1 MTHGMATALA
11 ADGAGLAFR
20 DTGPADRPALVLLHS
35 LGADGHMWDDCTA
48 KLAEDHRVVVP
59 DSRGHGA
66 SDPAVTK
73 SVDQWVDDLDRVLE
87 AATATNV
94 LLVGIS
100 MGGIQALAYAAAH
113 PDRVRGLVV
122 ADSFAALAPDV
133 AEARIRGLADQVRKH
148 RMSVVADEYVAATF
162 QRPYPAGAGA
172 VRRSIARL
180 TPDSYVSAVEV
191 CFSAQI
197 SDRLANIEAPTLVL
211 WGDRDSKTPRPLSE
225 AIAAGV
231 GSARFEVVPD
241 AGHLSNI
248 DNPDA
253 FVTTVRA
260 FSAEC
265 GAQPAPVRVEGGQ

>member
-1 MTHGMATALA
+1 MTHGMSTAQA
-11 ADGAGLAFR
+11 ADGAPLAFR
-20 DTGPADRPALVLLHS
+20 EAGPADRPALVLLHS
-35 LGADGHMWDDCTA
+35 LGADGHMWEACTA
-48 KLAEDHRVVVP
+48 KLAADHRVVVP

-66 SDPAVTK
+66 SGPSLTK
-73 SVDQWVDDLDRVLE
+73 SIDQWVDDLDRVLE
-87 AATATNV
+87 AATATDV

-133 AEARIRGLADQVRKH
+133 AEAKIRGLSDQAREH
-148 RMSVVADEYVAATF
+148 PMSVVADEYVAATF
-162 QRPYPAGAGA
+162 QRPYPAGAHA

-197 SDRLANIEAPTLVL
+197 SGRLADIEAPTLVL
-211 WGDRDSKTPRPLSE
+211 WGERDVKTPRPLSE

-231 GSARFEVVPD
+231 DRARFEVVPE

-253 FVTTVRA
+253 FVTTVRG

-265 GAQPAPVRVEGGQ
+265 SAQPARVRVEGGQ